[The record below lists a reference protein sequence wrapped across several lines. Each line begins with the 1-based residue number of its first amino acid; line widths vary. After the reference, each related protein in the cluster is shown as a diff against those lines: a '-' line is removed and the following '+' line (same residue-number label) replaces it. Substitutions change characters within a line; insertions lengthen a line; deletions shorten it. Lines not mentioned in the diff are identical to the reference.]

1 MPGESVGKAKVLP
14 LICEKPVT
22 ALGSDEDTGQWGTSA
37 LYSQGGKEENWGFQ
51 SFVIWSSIIASAK

>member
-37 LYSQGGKEENWGFQ
+37 LYSQGGKEEN
-51 SFVIWSSIIASAK
+51 